1 MREVKETE
9 VKIEIEVQGKKVLL
23 SQQISNHDLED
34 GLVALVNTAL
44 LLESNLNE

>member
-9 VKIEIEVQGKKVLL
+9 VTIEIEVQGKKVKL
-23 SQQISNHDLED
+23 SQNVSKHDLED

-44 LLESNLNE
+44 LLETNLNE

>member
-9 VKIEIEVQGKKVLL
+9 VTIEIEVQGKKVNF
-23 SQQISNHDLED
+23 SQNVSNHDLED

-44 LLESNLNE
+44 LLETNLNE